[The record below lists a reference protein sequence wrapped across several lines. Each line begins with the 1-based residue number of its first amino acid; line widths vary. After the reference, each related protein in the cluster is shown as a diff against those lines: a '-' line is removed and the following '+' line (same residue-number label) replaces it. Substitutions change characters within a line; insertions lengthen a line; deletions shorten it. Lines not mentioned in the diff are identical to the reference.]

1 MEISKEQRSELLGE
15 VIDFFQSKY
24 GRLNFADRLRLVAC
38 FDFILKRIGEKYRN
52 ELLFKGLNFAEKS

>member
-1 MEISKEQRSELLGE
+1 MGILKMEISKEQRSELLGE

-38 FDFILKRIGEKYRN
+38 FDFLLKRIGENEHERN
-52 ELLFKGLNFAEKS
+52 N